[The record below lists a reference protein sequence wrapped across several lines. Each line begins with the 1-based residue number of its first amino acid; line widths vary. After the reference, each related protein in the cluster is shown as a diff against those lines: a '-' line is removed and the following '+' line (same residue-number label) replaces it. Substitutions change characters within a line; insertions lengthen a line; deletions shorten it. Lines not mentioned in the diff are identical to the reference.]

1 MGLFRQANTL
11 LAGVGCAGTLLLCA
25 CAHEPRPRADS
36 VHAPPHRSPPEAVAS
51 WLGQADRIVE
61 QGVFR
66 HVFPGAVLAVGTS
79 AELVHLRPFGR
90 LTYDAGSD
98 AVRTDTV
105 YDLASLTKVV
115 ATTAAAAVL
124 VDDGRLRLD
133 TRVTSLQSCFSGES
147 KDVVSIRDL
156 LTHSAGLPASATLY
170 REAGDR
176 AAALDRTCRMDLDYE
191 PGTKSVYSDLSMDLL
206 AATIEQVTGERLDA
220 AAATL
225 VFRPLGM
232 NDTLFRPS
240 AALRPRIAP
249 TENNTWR
256 GRMLRG
262 EVHDD
267 NAYAMGGVAGHAGLF
282 GTAPDLARFAQMML
296 NRGSFDGKRIVSAET
311 VDLFTRRC
319 DVPGSGRALGW
330 NMVDEWAGSFWSER
344 AYGHTGV
351 TGTMIWIDPEYDAF
365 MVLLTNS
372 VYPKYSG
379 DTFRRLR
386 RDVGDAVISAVR
398 MQRQPPRKPA
408 S

>member
-1 MGLFRQANTL
+1 LTRIVASSGALVLSGACG
-11 LAGVGCAGTLLLCA
+11 GV
-25 CAHEPRPRADS
+25 
-36 VHAPPHRSPPEAVAS
+36 APPVVAPSPGRAHVSPSARIAP
-51 WLGQADRIVE
+51 WLQQPDRLVQQSI
-61 QGVFR
+61 FLR
-66 HVFPGAVLAVGTS
+66 VFPGAVLAVGTS
-79 AELVHLRPFGR
+79 KGLVHLRTFGR
-90 LTYDAGSD
+90 LTYDPSSEPVA
-98 AVRTDTV
+98 TDTIF
-105 YDLASLTKVV
+105 DLASVTKVV
-115 ATTAAAAVL
+115 ATTAVAAAL
-124 VDDGRLRLD
+124 VSGNRLSLD
-133 TRVTSLQSCFSGES
+133 TPVSRFHPCFVEGGKERV
-147 KDVVSIRDL
+147 VVRQL
-156 LTHSAGLPASATLY
+156 LTHSAGLSAWTSLY
-170 REAGDR
+170 RDVSGRTAAFDR
-176 AAALDRTCRMDLDYE
+176 ICALDLEYE
-191 PGTKSVYSDLSMDLL
+191 PGTRSLYSDLSMDLL
-206 AATIEQVTGERLDA
+206 AAIIEQATHEGLDTA
-220 AAATL
+220 AETL

-240 AALRPRIAP
+240 VALRPRIAP

-256 GRMLRG
+256 GRLLHG

-296 NRGSFDGKRIVSAET
+296 NRGSLDGKRIVSAET
-311 VDLFTRRC
+311 IDLFTRRC

-379 DTFRRLR
+379 DAFRRLR

-398 MQRQPPRKPA
+398 MQRQTPKPG